1 MYKGEGVISM
11 EDSWI
16 VELYWRR
23 DADAIPATSEKYG
36 GYCASIARNIL
47 GNEEDAEECVNDT
60 WLGAWNS
67 MPPHRPNVLSAFLGK
82 ITRNLSFNR
91 RQRDCA
97 EKRGGGEL
105 PLVLEELSECVSG
118 TDSVEGELDRK
129 ELLSAIDAFLA
140 GLAPEKR
147 LIFVCRYWYADSVG
161 DIAVRV
167 GMTASHVSMTLT
179 RLRRRLH
186 EYLTKG
192 GFAL

>member
-1 MYKGEGVISM
+1 M
-11 EDSWI
+11 EDLRI
-16 VELYWRR
+16 VELYWKR

-67 MPPHRPNVLSAFLGK
+67 MPPHRPSVLPAFLGK

-91 RQRDCA
+91 RRHTRA

-118 TDSVEGELDRK
+118 RDSVEGELNRR
-129 ELLSAIDAFLA
+129 ELLEAIDAFLS
-140 GLAPEKR
+140 GLTPEKR
-147 LIFVCRYWYADSVG
+147 MVFVCRYWYADSVR
-161 DIAVRV
+161 DIAARV
-167 GMTASHVSMTLT
+167 GRTESHVSMTLT
-179 RLRRRLH
+179 RLRRKLH
-186 EYLTKG
+186 EDLTKG